1 MQMRNQHSQWPH
13 QQTPRGCPASPSTPR
28 MCSLCAGASGSRTA
42 RVERP
47 SPSLLRLHRAGRSTG
62 PQHGRSDLLRTYS
75 LGYSF
80 SFIRSPLLGIHLI
93 SDILL
98 FYTLRSHAIVFS
110 ALLFPQY
117 IATTRATWRL
127 SFDLLSPGK
136 PHCTSLVDT
145 RSIQTCLQP

>member
-1 MQMRNQHSQWPH
+1 MLQMQWHVTIEN
-13 QQTPRGCPASPSTPR
+13 
-28 MCSLCAGASGSRTA
+28 SLT
-42 RVERP
+42 
-47 SPSLLRLHRAGRSTG
+47 
-62 PQHGRSDLLRTYS
+62 HGHEDTTLEGGVLLRTYS

-80 SFIRSPLLGIHLI
+80 SFIRSSLLGIHLI

-110 ALLFPQY
+110 ALLFSQY

-136 PHCTSLVDT
+136 PHCTSLIDT